1 MFVGLDKLSPQFAFS
16 TGDKVVVYNKKN
28 VRVPGVVRWIGK
40 VTGRGADFK
49 AVGIEIVS
57 V

>member
-1 MFVGLDKLSPQFAFS
+1 MFVGLDKLSPRCAFS
-16 TGDKVVVYNKKN
+16 TGDKVVVYSKKN

-40 VTGRGADFK
+40 VAGCGADFK
-49 AVGIEIVS
+49 AVGIETVS